1 MINNYKQY
9 FMRNVK
15 ALLIVMI
22 GCFAFVA
29 NGQEVS
35 LDGASIVINSL
46 DPAIGPYYPLDEV
59 DVDYAATGFPTGT
72 QYSVIMDINGN
83 GEYDDEDIL
92 LGSSTTA
99 SDVITITIPM
109 SNYAIEGFDTGE
121 LYVIAGKSGDAGDRW
136 DDFSTSAAYGD
147 LDVVGESNGAFP
159 ATFDID
165 GGTNVRSASIGYD
178 FSDDEDAAD
187 YNSQL
192 QITLDASAVTTD
204 NPIVVE
210 YSVDNEV
217 TYTALTDVNGDDEF
231 EGTNGGVIFD
241 LPADVEES
249 VVFFRISQPGSDTF
263 AIAADKAWSL
273 SELHIVRSTGDFV
286 TYGMQSYG
294 GAFNIAFPTFDLT
307 NAELADYVGEDFSVD
322 YEAFGFSTDA
332 TYYYYYGNSSN
343 ILLDT
348 ADRVVYDEATAAD
361 GTFEGTWPLEDAG
374 SLNQNLYVA
383 GFYGNFEDPTYE
395 YENTVVTVS
404 GSDEPDFDYVFD
416 QNTTR
421 SITTNAMDLTGE
433 DYVTLVIEFGL
444 VNHSDSDGDI
454 LLQYNTGSGWVTI
467 DEIEGFASFNTL
479 EYVLSSAAKSSASR
493 FRLKQVGVA
502 LGSSQSWEVESLE
515 LQKYLFQGAITQ
527 VSPVSIDN
535 YLVNIDSVEV
545 ENGDNIANFNQD
557 FYPGDDIAVYAHVE
571 GFDPDGDNYTVLL
584 GGEYFLEDEDV
595 TVNDDS
601 TIVITGTITRDIVY
615 DDDIELEIVKYTG
628 STAVVGTNENIFND
642 YDEDE
647 LIISGG
653 DYQGSYVDFEESGE
667 RALTTPE
674 INIGSNS
681 GLTVSFYLERLNSV
695 RSPEGT
701 EVVLEYSTD
710 GTTYTVAETFSIN
723 EAGTAGETYEVTD
736 FGTDVASAK
745 TTFRFRQLSNNGLDL
760 DGWEVS
766 SITITGASTLFKPD
780 YLDYEPTYEIDVL
793 APEISLSEIPEASG
807 DLFYDDDFTATLTI
821 DNGALPS
828 GTNFYLMLE
837 RDEPFDIILD
847 TLTAAGTFSAK
858 VPAIVA
864 GNYNVYVMVDFDGVD
879 DSDPV
884 ILPVSGIQLNDI
896 TISSTDAITEGDNSF
911 IYPASALSISYT
923 IVGEIDL
930 TGVTVTLEVKD
941 NQLSSP
947 DDYVV
952 LESGLAAAV
961 NGTISTT
968 LPIGYDY
975 NGDPEFRLSLVNGNR
990 ETVESVVD
998 ATWGSTVTGASEDNF
1013 PVADRDGYEGSFN
1026 DFSFGSTRSAQSI
1039 AYDFSDVTGAA
1050 FKFDLSVGN
1059 YSFDQW
1065 VRFEYS
1071 IDAGDTWVAIDSIEF
1086 DGIGTFVEE
1095 YTDLP
1100 EEALTAE
1107 TYIRFIYNEDGDA
1120 GYYTNYIRLQGFSLR
1135 QTVLDAIAT
1144 TDFNLSQDLQFE
1156 NLSLSVSDLGDP
1168 DPEYSLGEEFV
1179 VEYNADGPFPSDV
1192 SFAVVLEGDQGYMV
1206 LDESTATGAAQVTV
1220 NFPSTVE
1227 ELEEID
1233 DDFDDYLIKVIP
1245 FYKSGDATYMNEAI
1259 TTNLDEE
1266 DYFLA
1271 VDGRDASET
1280 SYAGTFTFNEAGD
1293 RSLLTSALDLTAT
1306 DTVTLNFTFGYTGGT
1321 PSTFLTLPQL
1331 LVSTD
1336 GGTSFDTLSV
1346 GEDYSSYDGYLYEGA
1361 AISIGIPSE
1370 YLTEA
1375 THFMWAQALNRG
1387 AGETTWTLSGIS
1399 IVEGETNEFPT
1410 SYYTQ
1415 GPNVSQDVEYLQPD
1429 LNNYVWKQNVMTDP
1443 VFNGDTFD
1451 YLWTIDSTKID
1462 ETEFP
1467 EGTVFTFSLD
1477 GVTDPDTNE
1486 DVIIGTTSE
1495 YGVSSASVPFYAKN
1509 GQYDIGFVATLTV
1522 DEVEYELMTA
1532 DSVGTLDIFLKSITT
1547 IYEGDVTD
1555 VLYAGNSATFSI
1567 DVENDETDNASFDN
1581 LFATLLVKDFSG
1593 GEDLVLAT
1601 QQGIA
1606 DITVDLPP
1614 YVRGGSFE
1622 FRVELTEDVALGEVG
1637 DLVSENS
1644 FADLEIYETEFVSSA
1659 MTNYNFYESYLNGA
1673 SYFRTRVD
1681 NRDGQQ
1687 SVDLY
1692 YRVNGGAWVYF
1703 NTTPAGSNSYEYLN
1717 LDSTTPDMHD
1727 WYDNNANSND
1737 RIEFKYEYATEDGIS
1752 NFSVTE
1758 LYFYSGGTATY
1769 DADSYIDYTT
1779 YSGVRQFPN
1788 DYGRGLITTR
1798 DFEVGELEGAA
1809 LVTFDLT
1816 FDETLE
1822 NLGPNQQLI
1831 FEYSIDEGV
1840 SYVQLDT
1847 FPTLDYYDDPEMQ
1860 SNISDSFTY
1869 QLNDDIR
1876 GNATRFRFRQ
1886 EERNGI
1892 NVVISN
1898 FEFLSGESL
1907 PFEYVSSSVNVV
1919 NQAVLIS
1926 SVSTDD
1932 ACASEEIELSYEI
1945 RGKFDSDNVMSVY
1958 YSTGSGYTMLSGYEF
1973 EATEGTGTETVSIPT
1988 SIIEGLSNNTNI
2000 WFRLDYDNDG
2010 DDYMDVNGSGTPSER
2025 SVELIALID
2034 QDAEFSFDD
2043 VLECEGGDVIV
2054 NVDDVQDYF
2063 MYEIINSADASVLG
2077 SLTYD
2082 PDLDD
2087 TEINIGTI
2095 SETTE
2100 LEMRITAM
2108 SSNGTTCSSY
2118 TSDYTDRLDYL
2129 PNYALYRETVNG
2141 SEYVLVGAGESY
2153 TVCED
2158 ATGILELSARRLV
2171 DASLSGAYGSVE
2183 WFRDDLSNPVSTDA
2197 TLGDNEGFRVSGTYF
2212 ARVTTSSC
2220 IYMTDSVE
2228 VEVLDAPDRPA
2239 ITVVSGALTFCDG
2252 DGEVVLEAPAG
2263 FNHYMWSTGA
2273 TTQSITVDEDGAY
2286 SVSVSNISFDLSC
2299 GSPYSEEVV
2308 VESISSPDFNVMN
2321 TSFYDED
2328 NIIDEGSVIE
2338 SCDNAYLYFFENT
2351 GYGNSGTVTVYS
2363 VADDGTETV
2372 YATTTGN
2379 NLEVTASGMYR
2390 ADRFSSDVNA
2400 TCVESTGVFE
2410 VVINDIP
2417 VGTPTL
2423 EVTGDLAF
2431 CTGEGSATL
2440 TAPAGFDYYQWYRNG
2455 GTINSNQSGFANTTN
2470 TITVAEG
2477 GIYSVK
2483 VGNAAGC
2490 YGRISNTIEIKERSL
2505 PSLPSLTQTDATCG
2519 EGVIEFRINSSS
2531 SSYSYQLINAET
2543 GLASGAPVKGNS
2555 STTTYIYSDAVS
2567 EATPFY
2573 VEVTYFDGSGCV
2585 NFNEFSTYTGQPNN
2599 VHLELDGA
2607 TIDAIISS
2615 YSGWQEI
2622 RWYRNGVELRNKT
2635 NSSSVTVLDNAEYMV
2650 EVDFEGTGGVCTV
2663 SSNAVSA
2670 DGGGRTTLP
2679 DGASIVA
2686 STYPNPT
2693 TDVVNLEIPGE
2704 ELGSV
2709 RVQIMTLSGQIVMDQ
2724 TFEKNA
2730 EQFTQQINISTFET
2744 GIYNMTVSQGSKVEN
2759 IRIVKQ

>member
-1 MINNYKQY
+1 
-9 FMRNVK
+9 MRNVK

-59 DVDYAATGFPTGT
+59 DVNYSATGFPTGT

-83 GEYDDEDIL
+83 NEYDDEDIL

-109 SNYAIEGFDTGE
+109 SNYAIEEFNPGA
-121 LYVIAGKSGDAGDRW
+121 LYVIAGKAGDAGDRW
-136 DDFSTSAAYGD
+136 DDFSVSADYSD
-147 LDVVGESNGAFP
+147 LDDVFGESNGTFP
-159 ATFDID
+159 ATFDIG
-165 GGTNVRSASIGYD
+165 GGTNVRSATVGYD
-178 FSDDEDAAD
+178 FSEDEDAAD

-210 YSVDNEV
+210 YSVDNEE

-263 AIAADKAWSL
+263 AIATDKAWSL
-273 SELHIVRSTGDFV
+273 SELYIVRSTGDYV
-286 TYGMQSYG
+286 AYGSEQEL
-294 GAFNIAFPTFDLT
+294 TFDISAPSFSLT
-307 NAELADYVGEDFSVD
+307 NEELADFVGEDFSVD
-322 YEAFGFSTDA
+322 YEAFGFSSDA
-332 TYYYYYGNSSN
+332 TFYYYYGEKDSV
-343 ILLDT
+343 ILDPET
-348 ADRVVYDEATAAD
+348 RVVYDNATASD
-361 GTFEGTWPLEDAG
+361 GTLEGTWPLENAND
-374 SLNQNLYVA
+374 LTDDLFVA
-383 GFYGNFEDPTYE
+383 GFYGNFEDPTYQF
-395 YENTVVTVS
+395 ENSVVTVS
-404 GSDEPDFDYVFD
+404 GSNESDFTYTFD

-421 SITTNAMDLTGE
+421 SITTNAVDLSGE
-433 DYVTLVIEFGL
+433 EYVTLVIGFGD
-444 VNHSDSDGDI
+444 VNQTNSQGDI

-467 DEIEGFASFNTL
+467 DEIESFADDETL
-479 EYVLSSAAKSSASR
+479 SYVLESAAISATSM

-502 LGSSQSWEVESLE
+502 LGSSQSWQVKSLE
-515 LQKYLFQGAITQ
+515 IQKYLFQGAIAQ

-535 YLVNIDSVEV
+535 YLVNIDSVELA
-545 ENGDNIANFNQD
+545 NGDNIANSNQD
-557 FYPGDDIAVYAHVE
+557 FYPGDEISIYAHVE
-571 GFDPDGDNYTVLL
+571 GFDPDGDNYTALL
-584 GGEYFLEDEDV
+584 GGEYFLEDEDL

-615 DDDIELEIVKYTG
+615 DDDITLEIVKYE
-628 STAVVGTNENIFND
+628 GTEAILGTDEDIFND
-642 YDEDE
+642 YDEDDL
-647 LIISGG
+647 LIEGG
-653 DYQGSYVDFEESGE
+653 DYEGSYVFFEQSGS
-667 RALTTPE
+667 RSFTTPE
-674 INIGSNS
+674 IEIASNS
-681 GLTVSFYLERLNSV
+681 GLMVSFDLERENNV

-701 EVVLEYSTD
+701 EIVLEFSTD
-710 GTTYTVAETFSIN
+710 GSTYTVIETFNLN
-723 EAGTAGETYEVTD
+723 EAAGGESFEVTE
-736 FGTDVASAK
+736 FVADVASNS
-745 TTFRFRQLSNNGLDL
+745 TTFRWRQLSNNGFELDSWYL
-760 DGWEVS
+760 WNIQIE
-766 SITITGASTLFKPD
+766 GASTLFTPD
-780 YLDYEPTYEIDVL
+780 YLDYEPDYEIDVL

-807 DLFYDDDFTATLTI
+807 DLFYDDAFSATLTI
-821 DNGALPS
+821 DNGALPD

-847 TLTAAGTFSAK
+847 TLTAAGTFSAT

-864 GNYNVYVMVDFDGVD
+864 GNYNVYVMVDFAGVAN
-879 DSDPV
+879 SNSV
-884 ILPVSGIQLNDI
+884 VLPVTGISINNI
-896 TISSTDAITEGDNSF
+896 VISSDDAITEGESSF
-911 IYPASALSISYT
+911 IYPASDLDISYT
-923 IVGEIDL
+923 IVGDIEF
-930 TGVTVTLEVKD
+930 TGVTLTLEVKD
-941 NQLSSP
+941 NDLSAP
-947 DDYVV
+947 NDYVV
-952 LESGLAAAV
+952 LESGLAASAS
-961 NGTISTT
+961 GTIETN
-968 LPIGYDY
+968 LPIGYNY

-990 ETVESVVD
+990 ETVVSVID
-998 ATWGSTVTGASEDNF
+998 ATWGSTVAGTSQDNF
-1013 PVADRDGYEGSFN
+1013 PLAMREGEYGSGDENIFGDTDGERYAESVEF
-1026 DFSFGSTRSAQSI
+1026 
-1039 AYDFSDVTGAA
+1039 DFSDASGAA
-1050 FKFDLSVGN
+1050 VKFELDVDN
-1059 YSFDQW
+1059 YEEDDW
-1065 VRFEYS
+1065 VFFEYS
-1071 IDAGDTWVAIDSIEF
+1071 IDEGDTWVAFDSVEF
-1086 DGIGTFVEE
+1086 EGNGSFIEE
-1095 YTDLP
+1095 YSDLP
-1100 EEALTAE
+1100 EEALTSA
-1107 TYIRFIYNEDGDA
+1107 TYLRFIYNTSSVVGSGDNEILFE
-1120 GYYTNYIRLQGFSLR
+1120 GISLR
-1135 QTVLDAIAT
+1135 MTELNAIAIA
-1144 TDFNLSQDLQFE
+1144 DFSLSQDLQFE

-1451 YLWTIDSTKID
+1451 YLWTIDSTKIN